1 MLIEMKVACIVADP
15 FTDTPVV
22 ILTDEKKQKNFPL
35 WVGVEEAN
43 AIAIEIK
50 QMERPRPLTHDLM
63 KNVIDAVQCKLLR
76 VEINELKDSVFFS
89 RIVIEKEGE
98 ELFVDARPS
107 DAIALALRTDSH
119 ILVEE
124 EVIKMALSAKTTD
137 NDKTAGE
144 ILEDIPPE
152 FFGKYKM

>member
-1 MLIEMKVACIVADP
+1 MFIELKVSCIVADP

-22 ILTDEKKQKNFPL
+22 ILTDEKKQKSLPL

-63 KNVIDAVQCKLLR
+63 KNMIEAVQCRLLR
-76 VEINELKDSVFFS
+76 VEITELKDSVFFS
-89 RIVIEKEGE
+89 RLVIGKDGE
-98 ELFVDARPS
+98 ELFVDSRPS
-107 DAIALALRTDSH
+107 DAIALALRTDSR

-124 EVIKMALSAKTTD
+124 EVINMALSAKTGGTD
-137 NDKTAGE
+137 ITGGE
-144 ILEDIPPE
+144 ILENLPPE
-152 FFGKYKM
+152 DFGKYKM